1 MKQLFNYEINCW
13 YFFGPENEK
22 EFMVRNVIAESDEK
36 AKELGRQLKRTIF
49 SVDIKS
55 KTPYVEPK
63 N

>member
-1 MKQLFNYEINCW
+1 MKKLFNYEINCW
-13 YFFGPENEK
+13 YFQNNEDK
-22 EFMVRNVIAESDEK
+22 EFMTRTVIAESDEK

>member
-22 EFMVRNVIAESDEK
+22 EFMTRNVIAESDEK

>member
-1 MKQLFNYEINCW
+1 MKKLFNYEINCW
-13 YFFGPENEK
+13 YFYGTENEK
-22 EFMVRNVIAESDEK
+22 EFMVKNVIAESDEK